1 MTLLSQSTTS
11 NGVLKLDGR
20 DFSKEELYIQCDESN
35 TLDICTTTSKIYI
48 DGMTFSS
55 TEEFFKYIKDLRE
68 ENKRLRK
75 RLGLKTKK

>member
-11 NGVLKLDGR
+11 KGVLVIDGR
-20 DFSKEELYIQCDESN
+20 NLSKEELYIHCDKSN
-35 TLDICTTTSKIYI
+35 TFEISTSSKIYI

-75 RLGLKTKK
+75 RLGLKPKE